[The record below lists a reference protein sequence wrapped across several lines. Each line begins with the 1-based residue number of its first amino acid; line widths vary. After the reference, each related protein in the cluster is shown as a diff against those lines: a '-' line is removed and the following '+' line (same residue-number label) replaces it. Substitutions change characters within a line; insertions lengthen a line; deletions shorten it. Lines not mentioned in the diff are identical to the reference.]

1 MISDV
6 GNQTELFHAY
16 SEGYEGYC
24 GNGAV
29 TNSSL
34 SPAEGAITYQN
45 PLNSVVGRALP
56 YVFGMTEP
64 KENPETKRFGR
75 YEIVAELGRGAMGVV
90 YKARDPQIDRIVAL
104 KTVSLWGQ
112 EPAEEKE
119 FRMRFM
125 NEAQA
130 AGRLH
135 HPGIVSVFDVGES
148 PENQNPYIVLEY
160 VAGES
165 LNRILSREKKLPLK
179 QALQLAEEIAQA
191 LDYAHAQGVIHRDI
205 KPANILVTEAGHAK
219 IADFG
224 IAKLNLAHFTIPGR
238 VLGTPAYM
246 APEQLSGEGVDG
258 RSDLFSLGVILY
270 AMVTGHSPFQ
280 GSSATTVC
288 FKVANREP
296 IAASALDMSLPP
308 QLDAVIS
315 RAMAKE
321 PSERYQKGTDF
332 ADDLR
337 ILQQAYKPTTTTT
350 TLHAM
355 TATAILAGNPK
366 KGRSS
371 ATEVHP
377 IAAVA
382 QVRNAFRH
390 LLQKMPIRDLVLG
403 AATVLLLVV
412 VAAQLK
418 LFQSASKTGSN
429 SAALDGP
436 TSSTFEA
443 SRATL
448 RAEPATPVLPAQAPV
463 ASIKTSSAKNH
474 AKASHAAR
482 QIVVPLSTIDLTVQ
496 HQFKDATLS
505 IWVDDKLLHTRA
517 LHGGVQKKLVVF
529 NGVRGMDSETLNIP
543 AGKHVLRFRAVTPD
557 RTVDISKTIPVD
569 LVGGDTKSLQLTF
582 DRHNTAIHF
591 SWQ

>member
-1 MISDV
+1 M
-6 GNQTELFHAY
+6 A
-16 SEGYEGYC
+16 
-24 GNGAV
+24 
-29 TNSSL
+29 
-34 SPAEGAITYQN
+34 
-45 PLNSVVGRALP
+45 
-56 YVFGMTEP
+56 EP

-75 YEIVAELGRGAMGVV
+75 YEIVGELGRGAMGVV
-90 YKARDPQIDRIVAL
+90 YKARDPQIDRLVAL

-112 EPAEEKE
+112 EPDEEKE
-119 FRMRFM
+119 FRLRFA

-135 HPGIVSVFDVGES
+135 HSGIVSVFDVGES
-148 PENQNPYIVLEY
+148 PENRDPYIVLEY
-160 VAGES
+160 VSGEG

-179 QALQLAEEIAQA
+179 QALQLAEEIADA
-191 LDYAHAQGVIHRDI
+191 LDYAHGQGVIHRDI
-205 KPANILVTEAGHAK
+205 KPANILITEAGHAK

-321 PSERYQKGTDF
+321 PAERYQKGSDF

-337 ILQQAYKPTTTTT
+337 ILQQAFKPNTTST
-350 TLHAM
+350 TLRALS
-355 TATAILAGNPK
+355 ATAILSGQPK
-366 KGRSS
+366 GKSLAAEAR
-371 ATEVHP
+371 P
-377 IAAVA
+377 IASVA
-382 QVRNAFRH
+382 EARKLFRN
-390 LLQKMPIRDLVLG
+390 LLQKMPIRDLILG
-403 AATVLLLVV
+403 AATVVVLVIL
-412 VAAQLK
+412 AAQLK
-418 LFQSASKTGSN
+418 LFQSTRKAGSNTATVSSQASANFDAPRPDVQSAPAVQPTPAHPAAAPVKTASSKT
-429 SAALDGP
+429 
-436 TSSTFEA
+436 
-443 SRATL
+443 
-448 RAEPATPVLPAQAPV
+448 
-463 ASIKTSSAKNH
+463 H
-474 AKASHAAR
+474 AKVPTPAR
-482 QIVVPLSTIDLTVQ
+482 QIVVPLSTIDLSVQ
-496 HQFKDATLS
+496 HQFKDATLC

-517 LHGGVQKKLVVF
+517 LHGGLQKKLVVF

-557 RTVDISKTIPVD
+557 QTVDVSKTIPVD
-569 LVGGDTKSLQLTF
+569 LIGGDTKSLQLTF
-582 DRHNTAIHF
+582 DKHNTAIHL